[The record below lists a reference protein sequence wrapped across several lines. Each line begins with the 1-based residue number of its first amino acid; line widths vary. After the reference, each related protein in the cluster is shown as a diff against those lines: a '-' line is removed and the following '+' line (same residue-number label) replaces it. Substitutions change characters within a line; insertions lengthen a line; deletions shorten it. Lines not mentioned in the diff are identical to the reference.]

1 MAANAKGAA
10 ISAQINPMMMNA
22 AISINI
28 AVPKV
33 ATARKASAGDNK
45 CLRASQF
52 CEAPR
57 PRTKLT

>member
-1 MAANAKGAA
+1 MAANAKDAA

-45 CLRASQF
+45 CIACLAVLRSPETQN
-52 CEAPR
+52 
-57 PRTKLT
+57 

>member
-1 MAANAKGAA
+1 
-10 ISAQINPMMMNA
+10 MMMNA

-45 CLRASQF
+45 CIACLAVLRSPETQN
-52 CEAPR
+52 
-57 PRTKLT
+57 